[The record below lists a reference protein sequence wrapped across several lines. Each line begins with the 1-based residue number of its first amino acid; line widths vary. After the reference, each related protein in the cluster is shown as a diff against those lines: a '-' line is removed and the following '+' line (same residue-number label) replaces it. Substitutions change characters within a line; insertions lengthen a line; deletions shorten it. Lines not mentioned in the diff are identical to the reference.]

1 MVTISSTDYST
12 TDIEEWT
19 PIPISEEQ
27 HGSDSVWTRWFDP
40 VRGGLMILLPPLTH
54 VLMILLPPLTHV
66 LMILLPPLT
75 QCHVT
80 LTIKEYCDRWQ
91 CENSDSVYIKHVYVY
106 VDAVLAHYSYIVY
119 NEVLPLCYHLFIY
132 PPFDFCDAVSPS

>member
-1 MVTISSTDYST
+1 MVTIIIISSTDYYT

-40 VRGGLMILLPPLTH
+40 VRGGLMILLPSLT
-54 VLMILLPPLTHV
+54 
-66 LMILLPPLT
+66 
-75 QCHVT
+75 HVT

-119 NEVLPLCYHLFIY
+119 NEVLPLCYHLCIY